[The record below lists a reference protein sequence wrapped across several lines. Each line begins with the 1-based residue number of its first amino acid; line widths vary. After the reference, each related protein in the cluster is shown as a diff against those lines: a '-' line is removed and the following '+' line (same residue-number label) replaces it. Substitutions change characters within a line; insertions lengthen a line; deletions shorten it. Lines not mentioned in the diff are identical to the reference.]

1 MENNKQL
8 THADYKPSSN
18 KFPLSILAY
27 DITSPNNVGSL
38 FRLCDAM
45 GVDKLYLC
53 GDTAVPPNSK
63 INKTS
68 RSTEKHVDFEQCR
81 NTESLVSKLKSAG
94 YLIISLE
101 ITTNSVAINT
111 PSFTDAFANDQAIC
125 LILGSENTGINQALL
140 NMSDI
145 TTHITMQGNNSSMN
159 VISAASIA
167 CYVITSNYK

>member
-1 MENNKQL
+1 MQL
-8 THADYKPSSN
+8 THAEHKPSNN
-18 KFPLSILAY
+18 KFPLCIVADNIS
-27 DITSPNNVGSL
+27 SPNNVGSL

-45 GVDKLYLC
+45 GIKKLYLC
-53 GDTAVPPNSK
+53 GNTAVPPNSK

-68 RSTEKHVDFEQCR
+68 RSTEKHVDFEYHSSAE
-81 NTESLVSKLKSAG
+81 NLVTKLKASN

-101 ITTNSVAINT
+101 ITTTSVAINS
-111 PSFTDAFANDQAIC
+111 PSFSNAPADNQPIC

-145 TTHITMQGNNSSMN
+145 TTHIKMHGNNSSMN

-167 CYVITSNYK
+167 CYEITKNL